1 MTTYLNSLADKRI
14 IPNIVIRLMGQ
25 YFSIRAVD
33 SGLVI
38 PAANIGLVSS
48 LNVSPTTIDPFRP
61 STTIQD
67 YSFKLLDSANII
79 TAMFGGNPQYF
90 QNELVEIWVG
100 RNLIP
105 FGDSMD
111 FSEYMKLSNT
121 YVTKCSYQDNS
132 YSFQAREE
140 KDRLSKGAYSTQT
153 KLAVDI
159 LAATT
164 VITVQDVSNLPTNGF
179 IKIDDEFISYTGI
192 IGSNL
197 QNCIRGEQG
206 TVPANHDLGSDVY
219 LGEVVQDNAINIL
232 LKLLISSGGGGAYDT
247 LIDGAAIDQSLI
259 DIAQME
265 QVRDEFFTATPW
277 NFKLIIY
284 NLDDLKKFIDEEI
297 CYPLGI
303 RLRAN
308 SNAKIGLALLDRN
321 IFDIDAPVLTH
332 DTILKKPSF
341 DIDNNKIKNRLRIFW
356 DWSDAAN
363 NYLKISEFTDA
374 DSITQFGKTDFFE
387 MKFKGIRDSLG
398 GATLVNDISLL
409 FLGRFAFP
417 KPTIGIDAQM
427 DVSNLNVGDKTQVVT
442 TLIPNT
448 DGVLDFYDVVEDIS
462 RAINFTTSDVKFQLA
477 FTSFTGV
484 RQCYLAPSD
493 TIISFTNQK
502 TVTIGAGRGANWRK
516 GWKVR
521 LYDNTTRDD
530 NGVQVNEIA
539 SVVGDVITFVDNWVT
554 VLVNNQYRL
563 RFADYDEVAETQ
575 KRFCFM
581 SLNGNNFYDGKKT
594 YQISFG

>member
-1 MTTYLNSLADKRI
+1 
-14 IPNIVIRLMGQ
+14 
-25 YFSIRAVD
+25 
-33 SGLVI
+33 
-38 PAANIGLVSS
+38 
-48 LNVSPTTIDPFRP
+48 
-61 STTIQD
+61 
-67 YSFKLLDSANII
+67 
-79 TAMFGGNPQYF
+79 
-90 QNELVEIWVG
+90 VEVWVG

-105 FGDSMD
+105 FGDTMD
-111 FSEYMKLSNT
+111 FSEYMKLPNT

-140 KDRLSKGAYSTQT
+140 KDRLSKGAYNTQT

-164 VITVQDVSNLPTNGF
+164 VITVQDVSNLPANGF
-179 IKIDDEFISYTGI
+179 FNLEDEFISYTGI
-192 IGSNL
+192 IGNDL

-206 TVPANHDLGSDVY
+206 STPANHSLGSDIY

-232 LKLLISSGGGGAYDT
+232 LKLLISSGGGGTYDT

-259 DIAQME
+259 DITQME
-265 QVRDEFFTATPW
+265 QVRDEFFVATPW
-277 NFKLIIY
+277 VFKFIMY
-284 NLDDLKKFIDEEI
+284 NIDDLKKFIDDEI

-308 SNAKIGLALLDRN
+308 ANSKIGLALLDRN

-332 DTILKKPSF
+332 DTILRKPTF
-341 DIDNNKIKNRLRIFW
+341 DIDSNKIKNRLRIFW
-356 DWSDAAN
+356 DWSDVSGKF
-363 NYLKISEFTDA
+363 LKSSEFTDA
-374 DSITQFGKTDFFE
+374 DSITQFGNTDFFE
-387 MKFKGIRDSLG
+387 MKFKGIKSTLA

-417 KPTIGIDAQM
+417 KPIIGIDAQM
-427 DVSNLNVGDKTQVVT
+427 DVSNLNIGDKTQVVT

-502 TVTIGAGRGANWRK
+502 TVTIGAGRGVLWRK

-521 LYDNTTRDD
+521 LYDNIARDD

-539 SVVGDVITFVDNWVT
+539 SVAGDVITFVDNWIT
-554 VLVNNQYRL
+554 TLVNNQFRM
-563 RFADYDEVAETQ
+563 RFADYDEVIEAQ

-581 SLNGNNFYDGKKT
+581 SLNGNNFYDSKKT